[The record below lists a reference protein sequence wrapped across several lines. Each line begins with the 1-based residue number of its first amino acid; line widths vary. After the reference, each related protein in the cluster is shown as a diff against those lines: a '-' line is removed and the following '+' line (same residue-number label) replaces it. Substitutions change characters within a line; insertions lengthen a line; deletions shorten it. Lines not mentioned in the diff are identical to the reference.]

1 MIRYPLFVLAG
12 LALSNAAHAQTTAA
26 PKPPAPAPDA
36 APSSLSVYFA
46 SGSTSV
52 RPDDVAVLDHASRLY
67 RDGHPIVMIVSGS
80 SDSTGD
86 ASANLRLS
94 QERADSVV
102 RALVARG
109 IPVDRFQ
116 VLAKGA
122 TDLAVPTPPKTPE
135 ARNRNVQITWR

>member
-1 MIRYPLFVLAG
+1 MVRSTLFVLAG
-12 LALSNAAHAQTTAA
+12 LALANTAHAQTPAA
-26 PKPPAPAPDA
+26 SKPRAPA

-46 SGSTSV
+46 LGSTTV
-52 RPDDVAVLDHASRLY
+52 RPQDIAVLDHASRLY

-94 QERADSVV
+94 QERADAVV
-102 RALVARG
+102 RDLVARG

-116 VLAKGA
+116 VLAKGE
-122 TDLAVPTPPKTPE
+122 TDLAVPTPPRTPE
-135 ARNRNVQITWR
+135 PRNRNVQITWR